1 MSRITGG
8 KTAFDRVLLDRFAT
22 ACLTLNGFN
31 QGTATRRYIKIFSED
46 FYKDGTPDTVRL
58 HLYEQEGLINPA
70 TLVAARAVPDLLNL
84 AFYTPVV
91 PPSPC
96 SDKGGRLGL
105 MPRHEWVIAS
115 AAPEGLAAAGLL
127 FPATRRAAATATAL
141 MFAGFTAG
149 HVSAL
154 RRAFGPDG
162 TRQAR
167 RVHSVRLPLQLP
179 LVAWAWSARKR

>member
-1 MSRITGG
+1 M
-8 KTAFDRVLLDRFAT
+8 K
-22 ACLTLNGFN
+22 
-31 QGTATRRYIKIFSED
+31 
-46 FYKDGTPDTVRL
+46 
-58 HLYEQEGLINPA
+58 PA
-70 TLVAARAVPDLLNL
+70 TLNAAALAALLAASAVNHLRNPE
-84 AFYTPVV
+84 FYYPVV
-91 PPSPC
+91 PPSLC

-105 MPRHEWVIAS
+105 MTRHEWVIAS
-115 AAPEGLAAAGLL
+115 AIPEGLAAAGLL
-127 FPATRRAAATATAL
+127 LPATRRAAATATAL